1 MGLGAKAIGSA
12 LLLNK
17 PQWELVQQQEGESW
31 LNTRHR
37 GQVLHTAATLQQTGT
52 YLNPF

>member
-1 MGLGAKAIGSA
+1 MMGLGAKAFESA

-31 LNTRHR
+31 LHTRHR
-37 GQVLHTAATLQQTGT
+37 SQVYTLQPHCNNQE
-52 YLNPF
+52 LI